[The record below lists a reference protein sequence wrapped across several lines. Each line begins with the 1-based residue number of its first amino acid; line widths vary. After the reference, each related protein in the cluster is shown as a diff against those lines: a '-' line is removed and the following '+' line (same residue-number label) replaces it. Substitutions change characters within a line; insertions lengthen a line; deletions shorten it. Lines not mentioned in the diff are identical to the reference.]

1 MSLKSPHT
9 RHVGEPH
16 NRLREEAGELR
27 KVQKPAVS
35 GTAVTLGMDSSFGN
49 SRKLFGAKTSKLGN
63 SSSLAKLGMFDI
75 NLLIILCGHRPVM
88 KTIQKRNFRKS

>member
-27 KVQKPAVS
+27 EVQKPAVS

-49 SRKLFGAKTSKLGN
+49 S
-63 SSSLAKLGMFDI
+63 
-75 NLLIILCGHRPVM
+75 
-88 KTIQKRNFRKS
+88 